1 VAGAPSLS
9 GWPTPARVGQ
19 RSVRL
24 REPLGQRA
32 EASPRCVPVDSWC
45 TEGYDTA
52 DLQGGEG
59 PAGRPGRAP
68 CSPDV

>member
-1 VAGAPSLS
+1 
-9 GWPTPARVGQ
+9 
-19 RSVRL
+19 
-24 REPLGQRA
+24 
-32 EASPRCVPVDSWC
+32 VDSWC